1 MCHWV
6 NKQWFIH
13 KTKYYIVMKNNQE
26 KDLFELTWSYFQDIP
41 ISKKKKKRH
50 GIKVYHIC
58 YFLDKTKG
66 KSLQKETQQ
75 R

>member
-13 KTKYYIVMKNNQE
+13 KTKYYIVMKNNQG

-41 ISKKKKKRH
+41 ISKKKKKAWYK
-50 GIKVYHIC
+50 GISYMLL
-58 YFLDKTKG
+58 FG
-66 KSLQKETQQ
+66 
-75 R
+75 